1 MAIEKKIVI
10 DVDAVKAAGGI
21 DKLTESLKET
31 NKEVKETSKSTQQM
45 SNTVDKATGGAVSK
59 FKALKGGLGGVIAS
73 LKTLRGAVIATGIGA
88 LLIAVTSLTQAFSR
102 SEEGQNKLSKVLGIL
117 GSVVDNVLD
126 GFANLGEG
134 IISAFENPQQA
145 WDNFTESLN
154 NGWQF
159 IKNQIIN
166 RFQGSWAVLSGRVQS
181 GILKMRI
188 AWNEF
193 TGDAE
198 EAETLKAELEEVNEK
213 VVEGVKQ
220 IAEANK
226 AVVEVYESAKNKI
239 KEFTNEVIADAK
251 AAAAIANQRAAADK
265 LERNLIVER
274 AEAERKIAELRE
286 KAADKEN
293 VTAEERIKALQEAA
307 QISNDLAD
315 KEVEVAKIRLA
326 AKQSENALAKSTKE
340 DLDEEARLKAEVINK
355 DTQRLK
361 LQKAL
366 TAEIT
371 TATREA
377 NKTTKEGADKDVMT
391 EEQKQ
396 AAIEKIQQDYIKKK
410 EDRDA
415 DTELKKIE
423 LEEQR
428 KLAELERLNATET
441 QKMEVEAYYNQ
452 LRDEVRQKQNAKQL
466 EETKKL
472 NEELAQ
478 AETNLQQA
486 KASAIQGGLQVI
498 GMLAGKSKGVAK
510 TLLVVEKGLAIAQ
523 VISSAAKAIAQ
534 AKANLAAT
542 PAVIGLVPNPA
553 YIIQAA
559 ATAKGIATTKLT
571 AATSIATIAA
581 QAVAGLGGGGGG
593 GASAGGLGGGGAAD
607 TQPQAP
613 SFNIVG
619 ATETSQLADAVAGQT
634 QQPVQAYVVSNDVT
648 TAQSLENNIVEGATL

>member
-1 MAIEKKIVI
+1 MAIEKKIII
-10 DVDAVKAAGGI
+10 DVDTVKAAGGL
-21 DKLTESLKET
+21 DNLKKSLKET
-31 NKEVKETSKSTQQM
+31 NKEVENTSESTQAM
-45 SNTVDKATGGAVSK
+45 SNTLDKATGGAVSK
-59 FKALKGGLGGVIAS
+59 FKALKGALGTAVTGFKS
-73 LKTLRGAVIATGIGA
+73 LRVAIIGTGIGA
-88 LLIAVTSLTQAFSR
+88 LLIAVTSLGQAFTR
-102 SEEGQNKLSKVLGIL
+102 SEEGQNKFAKLLGVI
-117 GSVVDNVLD
+117 GSVTGNLLD
-126 GFANLGEG
+126 LLADLGEG
-134 IISAFENPQQA
+134 IISVFENPKQA
-145 WDNFTESLN
+145 LIDFKDLLVTNIT
-154 NGWQF
+154 
-159 IKNQIIN
+159 N
-166 RFQGSWAVLSGRVQS
+166 RFKAILDTVGFLGSAISKVFSKDFKGALEDAKKAGSSFVDS
-181 GILKMRI
+181 
-188 AWNEF
+188 F
-193 TGDAE
+193 TGVENSID
-198 EAETLKAELEEVNEK
+198 KASNAVKNFNKEI
-213 VVEGVKQ
+213 VE
-220 IAEANK
+220 
-226 AVVEVYESAKNKI
+226 
-239 KEFTNEVIADAK
+239 DAK
-251 AAAAIANQRAAADK
+251 AAAKIADQRARAEK
-265 LERNLIVER
+265 LARNLIVER
-274 AEAERKIAELRE
+274 AEAERNIAELRE

-293 VTAEERIKALQEAA
+293 FTAQERIEFLKEAGA
-307 QISNDLAD
+307 ISEDLAN
-315 KEVEVAKIRLA
+315 KETEVARLRLE
-326 AKQSENALAKSTKE
+326 AKQTENALTKSNKA
-340 DLDEEARLKAEVINK
+340 DLDEEAQLKADLINK

-366 TAEIT
+366 TAELT

-396 AAIEKIQQDYIKKK
+396 DAIEKIQKDYIKKK

-415 DTELKKIE
+415 NTELKKIE

-452 LRDEVRQKQNAKQL
+452 LRDEVRATQNAKQL

-478 AETNLQQA
+478 AEVNLQQA
-486 KASAIQGGLQVI
+486 KAGAIQGGLQVI

-523 VISSAAKAIAQ
+523 VISNAARAIAQ

-553 YIIQAA
+553 YLIQAA
-559 ATAKGIATTKLT
+559 ATAKGIISTKLT

-593 GASAGGLGGGGAAD
+593 GGASVGGLGGAGGGAS

-619 ATETSQLADAVAGQT
+619 ATETSQLAGAIGGQT